1 MGVVGGQSD
10 VLPPLYARW
19 ASEFLSGAIP
29 AESEATC
36 SDCAMVSG
44 EGAKARP
51 AAAPFFN
58 PDTSRWGGTQ
68 SPEDPSTTRPAITR
82 SRLIACAS
90 SVHC

>member
-1 MGVVGGQSD
+1 MGVVGRQSD

-58 PDTSRWGGTQ
+58 PRHLALGRHSESGGPQ
-68 SPEDPSTTRPAITR
+68 HHEASNHQESP
-82 SRLIACAS
+82 
-90 SVHC
+90 HCLCV